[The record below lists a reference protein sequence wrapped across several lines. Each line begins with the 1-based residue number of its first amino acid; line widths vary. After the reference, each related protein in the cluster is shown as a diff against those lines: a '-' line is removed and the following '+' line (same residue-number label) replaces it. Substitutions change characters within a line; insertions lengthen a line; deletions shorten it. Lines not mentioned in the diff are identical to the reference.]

1 MLNVRVAAHLQI
13 RIDVIKI
20 YIKVIAT
27 AAALL
32 QSIMQRVALMLDV
45 GTLLCPRP
53 ATVNG
58 DSLHKWFLIT
68 MPFA

>member
-13 RIDVIKI
+13 RIDFIKI

-32 QSIMQRVALMLDV
+32 QSVMQRVALVLDV
-45 GTLLCPRP
+45 GTVVS
-53 ATVNG
+53 ASGNG
-58 DSLHKWFLIT
+58 ESLHWWFFIT